1 MRLGISARQSVG
13 AISRSAGAL
22 LSAELAGNC
31 LAMRG
36 RRFVVTDLD
45 LDGNFV
51 VSGSEFAL
59 FIYNNLEPIIC
70 VVIALLCIVIPASRV
85 RAGDE
90 CATKWLVVERDATS
104 AAGLLLFCNLLNMA
118 KSMQSSGRFVVAIYQ
133 IFIYDMVLQIIV
145 CQYACFELIDDR
157 MMLREAWHC

>member
-70 VVIALLCIVIPASRV
+70 VVIALLYSSLSLLRGCGLGMSALPNGLWWSGTRHPLP
-85 RAGDE
+85 GSSFS
-90 CATKWLVVERDATS
+90 AT
-104 AAGLLLFCNLLNMA
+104 C
-118 KSMQSSGRFVVAIYQ
+118 
-133 IFIYDMVLQIIV
+133 
-145 CQYACFELIDDR
+145 
-157 MMLREAWHC
+157 